1 MATENILPAALA
13 PGALIDWDNYTG
25 QPLKLIGVY
34 PSQVGDEGKWLDLVV
49 ESYRPEGNG
58 PRHIVSV
65 PAGDPI
71 PVA

>member
-1 MATENILPAALA
+1 MATKILPAALK
-13 PGALIDWDNYTG
+13 PGDLIDWENYTG
-25 QPLKLIGVY
+25 QPLKLIDTV
-34 PSQVGDEGKWLDLVV
+34 PSQVGEAGKYLDLIV

-65 PAGDPI
+65 LAAEPV